1 MLLGNDNGVRSP
13 SIAER
18 LGLDVLNYGYA
29 SNTGVDSGIQES
41 MTPKGLVG
49 SSSSSNAD
57 ATETGVVSLGKRIN
71 DRLFVSYEKGVRGVW
86 NLLRIQY
93 TLGKGYVLR
102 AQTGSDNSLDV
113 LRSRSFD

>member
-1 MLLGNDNGVRSP
+1 MP
-13 SIAER
+13 
-18 LGLDVLNYGYA
+18 
-29 SNTGVDSGIQES
+29 
-41 MTPKGLVG
+41 TPPRRAWCRWARDELFK
-49 SSSSSNAD
+49 
-57 ATETGVVSLGKRIN
+57 VVN
-71 DRLFVSYEKGVRGVW
+71 FWYEKGVRGVW

>member
-1 MLLGNDNGVRSP
+1 MTLFT
-13 SIAER
+13 IHAE
-18 LGLDVLNYGYA
+18 
-29 SNTGVDSGIQES
+29 GIQES

-49 SSSSSNAD
+49 SSSSSSNAD

>member
-1 MLLGNDNGVRSP
+1 M
-13 SIAER
+13 
-18 LGLDVLNYGYA
+18 LNYGYA

-49 SSSSSNAD
+49 SSSSSSNAD

>member
-1 MLLGNDNGVRSP
+1 MQNVMLPKLP
-13 SIAER
+13 
-18 LGLDVLNYGYA
+18 LNWLA
-29 SNTGVDSGIQES
+29 SRW
-41 MTPKGLVG
+41 LVG